1 MLRRL
6 IVIGLVFATCLLLL
20 FLQNKV
26 LVGTQELTADLH
38 PAGENA
44 WQVVLK
50 DVAGNLVPATPADRD
65 VVLKRLAGN
74 PDLDLKAVPVAEVT
88 YEDADHRI
96 VIKTVPAPAVV
107 DGKPA
112 ADAKPGTDLTEL
124 RTRVVTKP
132 YKRANAPR
140 ELFHITK
147 GIDLLG
153 GVEFTCRL
161 HSEDGHVVPADD
173 EVLTILRTRL
183 DERGLTE
190 PTVTRLSNGDAQVVI
205 PGGTKAD
212 AARTR
217 RVLESSGRLE
227 FREVLQPFRT
237 ARPDPRDQ
245 GREAHSIQTRLG
257 QPDSLVLAKGSG
269 LYVPAP
275 NSDIYLG
282 RGEVLLAQ
290 EPERGEQPTIFY
302 RLAKPSLVGKDVKDA
317 HREVHEGKDAVGIT
331 FTSSGGAKNEEFTRT
346 VKARG
351 DARQGT
357 GFMAIVF
364 DNIVKSAPII
374 QSASGASCIITGQ
387 FTPDQIED
395 LRSTLRGGALSVTP
409 EVLSERVVGA
419 TLGEETI
426 RKGLLAMAVSF
437 VAIVIFMQLYYGRR
451 LGTVANLCL
460 LATTFVIW
468 AILSVFGATVTLP
481 GLAGLVLTIG
491 MAVDTNILIFER
503 IREELRE
510 QKGMKASIEAG
521 YDRAFLTIVDAHL
534 TTLITAFIL
543 YWIGSG
549 PVKGFGLTLIIG
561 ILVNLFSGV
570 FIGRMLTDWLC
581 SKVETVKMSSWIP
594 ELRFPYVEWRRVGYA
609 FSIVTTLAGILWF
622 AFGHVLTKRSFESNF
637 DIDFTGGNMVQVI
650 FQEEMTPARI
660 DKAVHEA
667 HAADPT
673 GLALIDPAELR
684 KQPYFAEFGTT
695 TDGSRQ
701 WVFRSRDEEGG
712 TLEKESSQFN
722 RQRAAV
728 QRKIDD
734 LRGEKPDEAAA
745 RKLEKDELAP
755 LQAKIA
761 ELSHQIANRTEA
773 FKAQLSKTFA
783 GVISAD
789 GADLLSATWND
800 RTLTLRLATLGP
812 VDTTAADE
820 IAQRLKKRNGLEEVK
835 VSPVAGGSAGSN
847 ALEAVITWKSALAAK
862 DAFEAVDGASARLHE
877 LLKAEGVAEGDLNAR
892 AQTAFELYNDLVNV
906 AASQKVTVA
915 RPFPS
920 SEHFSGQV
928 ADQMKWQALAAIL
941 LSLMAIMAYVASR
954 FEFRFGIGAV
964 LSLFHDVV
972 LTLGI
977 ISVIG
982 VRIDLTVIAALL
994 TIIGYSINDTI
1005 VTFDRIRELMRANA
1019 GKPLPLTMAQM
1030 IDLGI
1035 AQTMPRTVLTTGTVF
1050 LTVLVLVLFGGEALH
1065 AFALTLLIGI
1075 LCGTYSSIFVA
1086 APLLLSFKG
1095 KIADLP
1101 KAVDPNELTTE
1112 AEPQA

>member
-38 PAGENA
+38 PAGDNA
-44 WQVVLK
+44 WQVVFK
-50 DVAGNLVPATPADRD
+50 DVAGNLVSATQADRD
-65 VVLKRLAGN
+65 VIAKRLAGN
-74 PDLDLKAVPVAEVT
+74 PDLDLKAVPVSAVDFA
-88 YEDADHRI
+88 DADRRI
-96 VIKTVPAPAVV
+96 VIKTL
-107 DGKPA
+107 PA
-112 ADAKPGTDLTEL
+112 AADGKPGTDTTEL

-140 ELFHITK
+140 DLFHITK

-227 FREVLQPFRT
+227 FREVLQPYRT
-237 ARPDPRDQ
+237 ARPDPRES
-245 GREAHSIQTRLG
+245 GREAHSIQTSLG
-257 QPDSLVLAKGSG
+257 QPDSLVVAKGNG

-290 EPERGEQPTIFY
+290 EPERGEQPTTFY

-317 HREVHEGKDAVGIT
+317 HREVHEGKDAVGIQ

-437 VAIVIFMQLYYGRR
+437 FAIVIFMQLYYGRR

-570 FIGRMLTDWLC
+570 FIGRLITDWLC

-594 ELRFPYVEWRRVGYA
+594 ELKLPYVEWRRVGYA
-609 FSIVTTLAGILWF
+609 FSIITAVLGLGWF
-622 AFGHVLTKRSFESNF
+622 IFGHVITKRSFESNF

-660 DKAVHEA
+660 DQAVQAA

-684 KQPYFAEFGTT
+684 KQPYFAEFGAGTA
-695 TDGSRQ
+695 GSRQ
-701 WVFRSRDEEGG
+701 WVFRSRDEQGG
-712 TLEKESSQFN
+712 TLEKESIQLN
-722 RQRAAV
+722 RKRAEV
-728 QRKIDD
+728 QRSIDD
-734 LRGEKPDEAAA
+734 LRGDKPDEAAA
-745 RKLEKDELAP
+745 RKLEKEQLAP

-773 FKAQLSKTFA
+773 FKAQLSKSFA
-783 GVISAD
+783 GSISAD
-789 GADLLSATWND
+789 GADLLMASWND
-800 RTLTLRLATLGP
+800 RTVTLRLATLGP
-812 VDTTAADE
+812 VDTNAAAE
-820 IAQRLKKRNGLEEVK
+820 IAQRLKKRNSLED
-835 VSPVAGGSAGSN
+835 VSVTPVSGSN
-847 ALEAVITWKSALAAK
+847 ALEAVITWKSVLATK
-862 DAFEAVDGASARLHE
+862 DAFEPVDGASARLYE
-877 LLKAEGVAEGDLNAR
+877 LLKVDGVAEGDRNAR
-892 AQTAFELYNDLVNV
+892 AATAFALYNDLVNV
-906 AASQKVTVA
+906 AASQKVTIA

-972 LTLGI
+972 LTVGI

-1005 VTFDRIRELMRANA
+1005 VTFDRIRELMRVNE
-1019 GKPLPLTMAQM
+1019 GKPVPLTMPQM

-1050 LTVLVLVLFGGEALH
+1050 LTVLVLALFGGEALH

-1075 LCGTYSSIFVA
+1075 LSGTYSSIFVA

-1095 KIADLP
+1095 RIVDTP
-1101 KAVDPNELTTE
+1101 TVEDPNALTTPVE
-1112 AEPQA
+1112 SPV

>member
-26 LVGTQELTADLH
+26 LVGTQELTADLK

-50 DVAGNLVPATPADRD
+50 DVAGNLVLATAVDREVVIKRLQGND
-65 VVLKRLAGN
+65 VVG
-74 PDLDLKAVPVAEVT
+74 LKAVPVAKV
-88 YEDADHRI
+88 DFLDSDRRI
-96 VIKTVPAPAVV
+96 IITTQ
-107 DGKPA
+107 PA
-112 ADAKPGTDLTEL
+112 ADGKPGTDSSEL

-132 YKRANAPR
+132 YKRDNAPR
-140 ELFHITK
+140 SLFHITK

-161 HSEDGHVVPADD
+161 KNEEGTVVPADD

-227 FREVLQPFRT
+227 FREVLPPFRSG
-237 ARPDPRDQ
+237 ASDRQ
-245 GREAHSIQTRLG
+245 NAHSIQSSLG
-257 QPDSLVLAKGSG
+257 QPDSKVIAKGNG
-269 LYVPAP
+269 HYVPAP

-290 EPERGEQPTIFY
+290 EPERGEQPTTFY
-302 RLAKPSLVGKDVKDA
+302 RLSKPVLVGKDVKDA
-317 HREVHEGKDAVGIT
+317 HREMDKGKEAVGIQ
-331 FTSSGGAKNEEFTRT
+331 FTSSGGAKNEEFTRS

-357 GFMAIVF
+357 GFIAIVF
-364 DNIVKSAPII
+364 DNIVKSAPHVE
-374 QSASGASCIITGQ
+374 SASGSSCLITGQ
-387 FTPDQIED
+387 FTPEQIED
-395 LRSTLRGGALSVTP
+395 LRSTLRGGSLSVTP

-426 RKGLLAMAVSF
+426 RKGLMAMAVSF
-437 VAIVIFMQLYYGRR
+437 FAIVIFMQLYYGRR

-460 LATTFVIW
+460 VATTFVIW

-581 SKVETVKMSSWIP
+581 GKVETVKMASWIP
-594 ELRFPYVEWRRVGYA
+594 ELRFPYVAWRRVGYT
-609 FSIVTTLAGILWF
+609 FSIITGLLGLLWF
-622 AFGHVLTKRSFESNF
+622 AFGHVVTKRSFESNF

-660 DKAVHEA
+660 DQTVLAA
-667 HAADPT
+667 HSADAT
-673 GLALIDPAELR
+673 GLALINPEELR
-684 KQPYFAEFGTT
+684 KQPYFAEFGSSTA
-695 TDGSRQ
+695 GSRQ

-712 TLEKESSQFN
+712 TLEKQSNKLNQD
-722 RQRAAV
+722 RAQV
-728 QRKIDD
+728 QRRIED

-745 RKLEKDELAP
+745 RKLERDELEP
-755 LQAKIA
+755 LKV
-761 ELSHQIANRTEA
+761 ELDKLRIQIANRTEA
-773 FKAQLSKTFA
+773 FKAQLSKAFA
-783 GVISAD
+783 GAIGAD
-789 GADLLSATWND
+789 GADLLAATWND
-800 RTLTLRLATLGP
+800 RTLTMRLATLEP
-812 VDTTAADE
+812 VSATAADE
-820 IAQRLKKRNGLEEVK
+820 IALRLKKRNSLEDVR
-835 VSPVAGGSAGSN
+835 VSPVTGSSAF
-847 ALEAVITWKSALAAK
+847 EAVITWKSLLAAK
-862 DAFEAVDGASARLHE
+862 DTFEAVDGVSARLHE
-877 LLKAEGVAEGDLNAR
+877 LFKGEGVSDGERNAR
-892 AQTAFELYNDLVNV
+892 ALMAAELYNDLVNV

-972 LTLGI
+972 LTVGI
-977 ISVIG
+977 ISAIG

-1019 GKPLPLTMAQM
+1019 GKPVPLDMAHM

-1075 LCGTYSSIFVA
+1075 LSGTYSSIFVA

-1095 KIADLP
+1095 KIADIP
-1101 KAVDPNELTTE
+1101 QAADPNALSSELT
-1112 AEPQA
+1112 AASAPEPVA

>member
-6 IVIGLVFATCLLLL
+6 IVIGLVFVTCLLLL

-26 LVGTQELTADLH
+26 LVGTQELSAELKST
-38 PAGENA
+38 GENT

-50 DVAGNLVPATPADRD
+50 DVAGNIVPATEADTE
-65 VVLKRLAGN
+65 VVKKRLGGN
-74 PDLDLKAVPVAEVT
+74 ETLGLPAVPVLGVSF
-88 YEDADHRI
+88 EDSDRRI
-96 VIKTVPAPAVV
+96 LIKTQ
-107 DGKPA
+107 PA
-112 ADAKPGTDLTEL
+112 AEGKPGTDETEL
-124 RTRVVTKP
+124 RTRVVTKS
-132 YKRANAPR
+132 YKRDNAPR
-140 ELFHITK
+140 SLFHITK

-161 HSEDGHVVPADD
+161 KNEEGRVVPADD

-237 ARPDPRDQ
+237 ARPDGREN
-245 GREAHSIQTRLG
+245 GREAHSIETSLG
-257 QPDSLVLAKGSG
+257 KPDSLVIAKGNG
-269 LYVPAP
+269 MYVPAP

-282 RGEVLLAQ
+282 RGELLLAE
-290 EPERGEQPTIFY
+290 EPRRGDQPTTFY

-317 HREVHEGKDAVGIT
+317 HREVHEGKDAVGIQ
-331 FTSSGGAKNEEFTRT
+331 FTSSGGAKNEEFTRS

-364 DNIVKSAPII
+364 DNVVKSAPII
-374 QSASGASCIITGQ
+374 QSASGSSCVITGQ

-395 LRSTLRGGALSVTP
+395 LRSTLRGGSLSVTP

-437 VAIVIFMQLYYGRR
+437 FAIVIFMQFYYGRR

-460 LATTFVIW
+460 VATTFVIW

-510 QKGMKASIEAG
+510 QKGMKAAIEAG

-570 FIGRMLTDWLC
+570 FIGRMLTDWFC
-581 SKVETVKMSSWIP
+581 GKVESVKMASWVP
-594 ELRFPYVEWRRVGYA
+594 ELNLPYVEWRRVGYA
-609 FSIVTTLAGILWF
+609 FSIITGLLGILWF
-622 AFGHVLTKRSFESNF
+622 SFGHVITKRSFESNF

-650 FQEEMTPARI
+650 FQEEMAPERI
-660 DKAVHEA
+660 DQAVNAA

-673 GLALIDPAELR
+673 NLALIDPAELR
-684 KQPYFAEFGTT
+684 KQPYFAEFGAASSS
-695 TDGSRQ
+695 SRQ
-701 WVFRSRDEEGG
+701 WVFRSRDEGG
-712 TLEKESSQFN
+712 SVLEKQSN
-722 RQRAAV
+722 KLNNDRAAI

-745 RKLEKDELAP
+745 RKLESTELEP
-755 LQAKIA
+755 LKVEIDK
-761 ELSHQIANRTEA
+761 LRIQIANRTEA
-773 FKAQLSKTFA
+773 FKSQLSKAFA
-783 GVISAD
+783 GSISAD
-789 GADLLSATWND
+789 GADVLQATWND
-800 RTLTLRLATLGP
+800 RTLSLRLATLGP
-812 VDTTAADE
+812 ASATAADE
-820 IAQRLKKRNGLEEVK
+820 IAQRLKKRNSLEDVR
-835 VSPVAGGSAGSN
+835 VTPVAGISAFDT
-847 ALEAVITWKSALAAK
+847 VITWKSLLAAK
-862 DAFEAVDGASARLHE
+862 DSFEAVDGASARLYD
-877 LLKAEGVAEGDLNAR
+877 LFKAEGVSEGDRNAR
-892 AQTAFELYNDLVNV
+892 ATMAAELYNDLVNV

-941 LSLMAIMAYVASR
+941 LSLLAIMAYVASR

-972 LTLGI
+972 LTVGI
-977 ISVIG
+977 LSVMG

-994 TIIGYSINDTI
+994 TIIGFSINDTI

-1019 GKPLPLTMAQM
+1019 GKPVPLDMAHM
-1030 IDLGI
+1030 INLGI
-1035 AQTMPRTVLTTGTVF
+1035 AQTMPRTALTTGTVF
-1050 LTVLVLVLFGGEALH
+1050 LTVLVLALFGGEALH
-1065 AFALTLLIGI
+1065 AFALTLSIGI
-1075 LCGTYSSIFVA
+1075 LSGTYSSIFVA

-1095 KIADLP
+1095 KIDDTPLAE
-1101 KAVDPNELTTE
+1101 DPNALSTE
-1112 AEPQA
+1112 VASETKPATEPLA